1 MQDSPDVNPIFS
13 EGILNNADERS
24 QQTGGRAYECLTI
37 AAMVLLLVSL
47 WVF

>member
-1 MQDSPDVNPIFS
+1 MQTPTQSRTTPQDQTAQHRT
-13 EGILNNADERS
+13 ADRVY
-24 QQTGGRAYECLTI
+24 QALTV

>member
-1 MQDSPDVNPIFS
+1 MQTPTQSQTAPSGHAVQHRT
-13 EGILNNADERS
+13 ADRVY
-24 QQTGGRAYECLTI
+24 QTLTV

>member
-13 EGILNNADERS
+13 EGILNDADARS
-24 QQTGGRAYECLTI
+24 QRTASRAYKWLTV

>member
-1 MQDSPDVNPIFS
+1 MQDSPNVNPIFS
-13 EGILNNADERS
+13 EGTVNDGDDRNQRTA
-24 QQTGGRAYECLTI
+24 GRVYECLTI

>member
-1 MQDSPDVNPIFS
+1 MQNSPDVNSIFS
-13 EGILNNADERS
+13 EGILHDADKRS
-24 QQTGGRAYECLTI
+24 QQTAGRAYECLTI

>member
-1 MQDSPDVNPIFS
+1 MQTSPQSQTTPPD
-13 EGILNNADERS
+13 EAALHRTADRVY
-24 QQTGGRAYECLTI
+24 QVLTV

>member
-1 MQDSPDVNPIFS
+1 MQDSPDVNPLFS
-13 EGILNNADERS
+13 EGIPHEADERS
-24 QQTGGRAYECLTI
+24 RQTAGRVYECLTI